1 MVIRMKVSFLETI
14 RQFFL
19 RRQLLPEEK
28 TILAAA
34 REKYPAHPNDVI
46 FFIRE
51 KRPILPVRSSALIQV
66 WGNHGEGPWVHLTNL
81 AGFMERGMSLE
92 EIKKTQM

>member
-1 MVIRMKVSFLETI
+1 MVIKMKASFLGTI

-28 TILAAA
+28 TILAAV
-34 REKYPAHPNDVI
+34 REKYPAHPNDAI
-46 FFIRE
+46 FFIPE
-51 KRPILPVRSSALIQV
+51 KKPVLPVRGSAMIQV
-66 WGNHGEGPWVHLTNL
+66 WGDHGEGPWVHLTNL
-81 AGFMERGMSLE
+81 AGLMKHGMSLE

>member
-1 MVIRMKVSFLETI
+1 MKAGFLETV

-19 RRQLLPEEK
+19 RRRLLPEEK
-28 TILAAA
+28 TILSAV
-34 REKYPAHPNDVI
+34 REKYPAHPRDVI

-51 KRPILPVRSSALIQV
+51 KKPILPVRSSAMIQV
-66 WGNHGEGPWVHLTNL
+66 WGNHGDGPWVHLTNL
-81 AGFMERGMSLE
+81 AGFMKLGVMSLE